1 MKRRKK
7 IENLGEELQK
17 TSIFFKTLLKI
28 TKHCNQ
34 APVSLPPEDNLS
46 VLGHTLSRYSPHPE
60 QFTLMDIVQVVQKI
74 LWHIIVPFLCS
85 LLWSFE
91 FLEGQTTHY

>member
-7 IENLGEELQK
+7 KKSWGRVIKNK
-17 TSIFFKTLLKI
+17 HFFKTLLKI

-74 LWHIIVPFLCS
+74 LWHIIIPF
-85 LLWSFE
+85 FV
-91 FLEGQTTHY
+91 FLALVL